1 MRMIKLL
8 IIALL
13 IIPLQQALADDGYQE
28 WKKQALA
35 ELSTAPIGE
44 GGATTFAYKDYSQK
58 VRDLLDT
65 RYQEAK
71 AFTGTSSDDL
81 ILFWILGN
89 LGQMLQGQYQH
100 DLKELGKTYR
110 VEDSQNQ
117 ILIKE
122 YQSYYRKALDLDDNP
137 DAPDHLDHYMLTAIG
152 TDVLAPPDIKE
163 KAMKKKVMLTQ
174 QGNVIHPNQEWQ
186 SYEFLLGNYAEQK
199 DYDNYLKTVNE
210 MIERFPGSPRME
222 ELLEYK
228 RQAEAAIGKRDR
240 EAAIADAYAQAEPYA
255 EVSKAALAAE
265 PYTALEKV
273 VKEVPKVEPSMPV
286 VEAPKQAR
294 NPAPEVKSPKPVAAE
309 AEKKDSNLVTVLIA
323 GGAALLILIGWLAL
337 RRKETKP

>member
-240 EAAIADAYAQAEPYA
+240 ETVLQDGEGVDTSASKPDEQRASQTEMLKGKAEEPPEQGEPQAERS
-255 EVSKAALAAE
+255 VLLWALLGGGIA
-265 PYTALEKV
+265 V
-273 VKEVPKVEPSMPV
+273 VAV
-286 VEAPKQAR
+286 
-294 NPAPEVKSPKPVAAE
+294 
-309 AEKKDSNLVTVLIA
+309 
-323 GGAALLILIGWLAL
+323 GAAFAAR
-337 RRKETKP
+337 RRKRD

>member
-1 MRMIKLL
+1 MINLL
-8 IIALL
+8 IIAFLL
-13 IIPLQQALADDGYQE
+13 IPFQQALAEDSYQE
-28 WKKQALA
+28 WKIQALA
-35 ELSTAPIGE
+35 EMSKKPVDEAGTMS
-44 GGATTFAYKDYSQK
+44 FAYRTFSPQ
-58 VRDLLDT
+58 VRLLMNT
-65 RYQEAK
+65 RISESDSFMVSHSADPVLWYIRGWLGRRTQS
-71 AFTGTSSDDL
+71 FYYDDL
-81 ILFWILGN
+81 
-89 LGQMLQGQYQH
+89 Q
-100 DLKELGKTYR
+100 KEGKAYNR
-110 VEDSQNQ
+110 YAPENQ
-117 ILIKE
+117 ALIKE

-152 TDVLAPPDIKE
+152 TDVLASPDLKE

>member
-1 MRMIKLL
+1 MIKLL

-228 RQAEAAIGKRDR
+228 R
-240 EAAIADAYAQAEPYA
+240 
-255 EVSKAALAAE
+255 
-265 PYTALEKV
+265 
-273 VKEVPKVEPSMPV
+273 
-286 VEAPKQAR
+286 
-294 NPAPEVKSPKPVAAE
+294 
-309 AEKKDSNLVTVLIA
+309 
-323 GGAALLILIGWLAL
+323 
-337 RRKETKP
+337 